1 MSKRHLKPIFS
12 VRKEDE
18 MKNCLINSSNI
29 NVKRNKTPFVKIK
42 EIKEENSDDFSSV
55 NKNDNSSNISTNIID
70 LKDNKKNEIKN
81 ERYQLK
87 NHFYKN
93 KSSFSNS
100 SETKITLGSNEE
112 SVKKRII

>member
-18 MKNCLINSSNI
+18 KKSCLINSSNI

-55 NKNDNSSNISTNIID
+55 NKNDNSSNISTNLFD

-81 ERYQLK
+81 ERYKLK
-87 NHFYKN
+87 NYFYNN
-93 KSSFSNS
+93 KSSFCNS
-100 SETKITLGSNEE
+100 SETKITLRTNEGSE
-112 SVKKRII
+112 KK